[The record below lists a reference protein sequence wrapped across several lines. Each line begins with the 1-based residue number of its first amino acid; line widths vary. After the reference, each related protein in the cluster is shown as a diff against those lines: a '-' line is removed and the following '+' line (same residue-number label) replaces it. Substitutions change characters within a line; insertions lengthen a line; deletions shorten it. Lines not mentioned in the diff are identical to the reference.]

1 MLQENDATTFKFPH
15 NNNTTDFTC
24 LILMVFKSAMC
35 FPTMLVSW
43 LLVVGPGSGAA
54 PAPAQPGP
62 GAELGIDTVTNI
74 QLSSHKHAETWDLG
88 LPVSSDTLM
97 HPVTLVTQARWS
109 LSVHSGTFPG
119 GVYLGSSIGQWL

>member
-1 MLQENDATTFKFPH
+1 MTQLHLNFLI
-15 NNNTTDFTC
+15 TDFTC

-62 GAELGIDTVTNI
+62 GAEQGIDTVTNI
-74 QLSSHKHAETWDLG
+74 QLSSHKHAETG
-88 LPVSSDTLM
+88 G
-97 HPVTLVTQARWS
+97 S
-109 LSVHSGTFPG
+109 L
-119 GVYLGSSIGQWL
+119 YLGTP

>member
-1 MLQENDATTFKFPH
+1 
-15 NNNTTDFTC
+15 
-24 LILMVFKSAMC
+24 MVFKSAMC

-54 PAPAQPGP
+54 PAPTQPGP
-62 GAELGIDTVTNI
+62 GAEQGIDTVTNI
-74 QLSSHKHAETWDLG
+74 QLSSHKHGDWG
-88 LPVSSDTLM
+88 LPVSWDTLM

>member
-1 MLQENDATTFKFPH
+1 MSEGKEIISYKKMTHLHLNFLI
-15 NNNTTDFTC
+15 TDFTC

-54 PAPAQPGP
+54 PAQPGP

-74 QLSSHKHAETWDLG
+74 QLSSHKH
-88 LPVSSDTLM
+88 
-97 HPVTLVTQARWS
+97 
-109 LSVHSGTFPG
+109 
-119 GVYLGSSIGQWL
+119 